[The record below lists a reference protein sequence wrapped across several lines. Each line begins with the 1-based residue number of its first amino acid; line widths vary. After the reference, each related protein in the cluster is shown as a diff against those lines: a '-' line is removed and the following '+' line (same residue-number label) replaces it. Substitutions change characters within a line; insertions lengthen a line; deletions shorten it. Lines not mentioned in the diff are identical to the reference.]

1 LFHQPKSLLCLIT
14 SNLQCSDAEL
24 CLQKFEFP
32 PQPQKMESKDQ
43 ESKEDRVEAK
53 GAASDA
59 KGGDD
64 SILVKVQNSDKI
76 VLFEGEVDKNISLEQ
91 LANQYLPEAPGGQT
105 YSLFE
110 VTQ

>member
-1 LFHQPKSLLCLIT
+1 
-14 SNLQCSDAEL
+14 
-24 CLQKFEFP
+24 
-32 PQPQKMESKDQ
+32 MESKDQ

-110 VTQ
+110 VRQ